1 MAQTSTWC
9 TTLSRRRSNPPQVL
23 RAVWLESSSMQTWHW
38 EGRAPSQRST
48 ADGTILSPLPYN
60 LYRLYTLSY
69 GRTGSSIRY
78 FLWRNTREVNTMSN
92 EPSSTSEQA
101 ATLSARVFALVRA
114 CPVGR
119 VTTYGA
125 LAKAVGYPR
134 GARMVGWIMN
144 ETPEGVPA
152 QRVINSKGELS
163 GSWAFGSPDLM
174 RQLLEN
180 EGIIFSED
188 GRVDLKRYG
197 WEPMR
202 DLSSEELQGI
212 LDDASNIPVNAS
224 ERLLYLM
231 RNDPASPL
239 RGTEDPP

>member
-1 MAQTSTWC
+1 VQFIIIT
-9 TTLSRRRSNPPQVL
+9 
-23 RAVWLESSSMQTWHW
+23 
-38 EGRAPSQRST
+38 
-48 ADGTILSPLPYN
+48 LPYN
-60 LYRLYTLSY
+60 AIQVVYSFIEKNRTIKPLLSLEKHK
-69 GRTGSSIRY
+69 G
-78 FLWRNTREVNTMSN
+78 VNTMYN

-144 ETPEGVPA
+144 ESPEGVPA

-174 RQLLEN
+174 RQLLEA
-180 EGIIFSED
+180 EGIVFSAD

-197 WEPMR
+197 WEPTR
-202 DLSSEELQGI
+202 DLSDEELQSI
-212 LDDASNIPVNAS
+212 LENAQDMQYEVS
-224 ERLLYLM
+224 EKLLDLM
-231 RNDPASPL
+231 RTDPASPL
-239 RGTEDPP
+239 RGQPSS

>member
-1 MAQTSTWC
+1 MTMTNETSPTFDHAS
-9 TTLSRRRSNPPQVL
+9 L
-23 RAVWLESSSMQTWHW
+23 
-38 EGRAPSQRST
+38 
-48 ADGTILSPLPYN
+48 
-60 LYRLYTLSY
+60 
-69 GRTGSSIRY
+69 
-78 FLWRNTREVNTMSN
+78 
-92 EPSSTSEQA
+92 
-101 ATLSARVFALVRA
+101 LSAQVYALVTA

-144 ETPEGVPA
+144 ETPHGVPA

-180 EGIIFSED
+180 EGIIFSEE

-197 WEPMR
+197 WEPLR
-202 DLSSEELQGI
+202 DLSSEELQII
-212 LDDASNIPVNAS
+212 LDTANAMHYKASGKLVN
-224 ERLLYLM
+224 LLQT
-231 RNDPASPL
+231 DPASPL
-239 RGTEDPP
+239 RSN

>member
-1 MAQTSTWC
+1 MA
-9 TTLSRRRSNPPQVL
+9 N
-23 RAVWLESSSMQTWHW
+23 
-38 EGRAPSQRST
+38 
-48 ADGTILSPLPYN
+48 DISPIP
-60 LYRLYTLSY
+60 
-69 GRTGSSIRY
+69 
-78 FLWRNTREVNTMSN
+78 
-92 EPSSTSEQA
+92 EQA

-163 GSWAFGSPDLM
+163 GSWAFGTPDLM
-174 RQLLEN
+174 RQLLEA
-180 EGIIFSED
+180 EGIVFSAD

-197 WEPMR
+197 WDPSR
-202 DLSSEELQGI
+202 DLSEQELGRI
-212 LDDASNIPVNAS
+212 LGDADPTSVAVNT
-224 ERLLYLM
+224 RLLSLL
-231 RNDPASPL
+231 RND
-239 RGTEDPP
+239 